1 MADLNLELA
10 RLFDRIADA
19 MELKG
24 ETGFRVLSY
33 RRAARIFADMAED
46 VAELDREGRLME
58 VPGVGKG
65 IAQKVHEYITTGHM
79 KKYNEAV
86 SGLPEELFSLLELQG
101 LGPKTLR
108 LLHTEL
114 GVSNLADLKRVIE
127 DGSGAA
133 LHGMGAKKVE
143 NLGRAIQLSEMTGNR
158 MYLNEAFDLASGIMN
173 HLRAGK
179 AVRRVAF
186 AGSLRRGKET
196 VGDIDIL
203 VSGTRPES
211 IVTRFTS
218 HPDIVQVL
226 GSGGTK
232 SSALFN
238 TTAGI
243 RQVDIRLIPAASWGA
258 ALQYFTGSKEH
269 NVALRSL
276 AQRKGLKVSE
286 YGVFKGRRKVAG
298 RTEREVYR
306 AVGLPLI
313 EPELREDRGEIDAAL
328 EARLPNLVT
337 LRDIRSDLHMHTDVS
352 DGTSS
357 REDMVDACRKRG
369 YTHIAIAEH
378 SVTASYA
385 GGLTPDRLKRHC
397 DWVDRFNR
405 RSTRFR
411 ILKSAEVD
419 IRTDG
424 RLDYSDRLLERL
436 DLVTASIHQGF
447 KKNATERMCAAIE
460 HPLVHMIAHPTG
472 RIIGKREGYDIDLD
486 KVLEAAARSR
496 VVLEINA
503 FYGRLDLNDIWARKA
518 SELGIRL
525 AVNTDAHAVEDL
537 DWMQFGVLTA
547 RRAWLARKDII
558 NCLTCRQLTRLLG
571 SIRGN
576 K

>member
-33 RRAARIFADMAED
+33 RRAARMLADMAED
-46 VAELDREGRLME
+46 ITELDREGRLME
-58 VPGVGKG
+58 VPGIGKG
-65 IAQKVHEYITTGHM
+65 IAHKVHEYVTTGRM
-79 KKYNEAV
+79 KKYDEAV

-158 MYLNEAFDLASGIMN
+158 MYLNQALELAMGIMN

-203 VSGTRPES
+203 VSGIRPES
-211 IVTRFTS
+211 IVSRFTG

-238 TTAGI
+238 TAAGI
-243 RQVDIRLIPAASWGA
+243 RQVDIRLVPAGSWGA

-328 EARLPNLVT
+328 EARLPDLVT
-337 LRDIRSDLHMHTDVS
+337 LRDIRSDLHMHTELS
-352 DGTSS
+352 DGASS
-357 REDMVDACRKRG
+357 REDMVEACRKRG

-385 GGLTPDRLKRHC
+385 RGLTPDRLKRHC

-405 RSTRFR
+405 RSRKFKV
-411 ILKSAEVD
+411 LKSAEVD

-424 RLDYSDRLLERL
+424 RLDYSDPLLERL
-436 DLVTASIHQGF
+436 ELVIASIHQGF
-447 KKNATERMCAAIE
+447 GKNATERMCAAIE

-472 RIIGKREGYDIDLD
+472 RIIGRREGYDIDLD

-518 SELGIRL
+518 SELGILL

-537 DWMQFGVLTA
+537 DWMQFGILTA
-547 RRAWLARKDII
+547 RRAWLTKKDVV
-558 NCLTCRQLTRLLG
+558 NCLNCRQLTRLLG